1 MSEEYSRQTK
11 KEFKYTS
18 PSRKTIDTPIKS
30 AFKSSRYNVGVFL
43 EKMNELNK
51 MNEKIKGINIKS
63 CRENESENESTD
75 EPKNKL

>member
-1 MSEEYSRQTK
+1 MSEEYSRQNK
-11 KEFKYTS
+11 KEFKYSS

-51 MNEKIKGINIKS
+51 MKEKIKEINIKS
-63 CRENESENESTD
+63 YKEEDVENES
-75 EPKNKL
+75 KNNL